1 MNIVLK
7 KEKFKREEAK
17 AVGLCCLI
25 LSGKVTKSLNKEQS
39 ELNSKIIREAGL
51 PIPLYN
57 RVFERIYGRIRKTQL
72 KLTQT

>member
-7 KEKFKREEAK
+7 KEKFKREEVK

-25 LSGKVTKSLNKEQS
+25 LSGKVTKSLNKANK
-39 ELNSKIIREAGL
+39 ELNSKIVREAGL

-57 RVFERIYGRIRKTQL
+57 RVFDRIYGRIRKTQL
-72 KLTQT
+72 KLT

>member
-25 LSGKVTKSLNKEQS
+25 LSGKVTKSLNKANK
-39 ELNSKIIREAGL
+39 ELNSKIVREAGL

-57 RVFERIYGRIRKTQL
+57 RVFDRIYGRIRKTQL
-72 KLTQT
+72 KLT